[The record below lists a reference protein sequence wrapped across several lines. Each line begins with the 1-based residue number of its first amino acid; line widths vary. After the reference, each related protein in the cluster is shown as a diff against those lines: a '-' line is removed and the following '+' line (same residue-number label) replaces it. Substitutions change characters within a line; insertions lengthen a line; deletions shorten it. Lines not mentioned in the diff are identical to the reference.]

1 MNPFVKIHNEKW
13 VVPVSALSAVLGFM
27 MVAAWLTDQTRNSR
41 YATLAPDQRRR
52 EFENTVDIEKYVQ
65 LQSDV
70 DRLRKRTTSLEKAL
84 SENGKGSAALN
95 TQLQDYKAYAGLT
108 ELEGEGVQVT
118 LRDNPTAGPM
128 PAEPDLIHDF
138 DLLKVTNELFSAGA
152 EGISI
157 NGQRLTTNSSI
168 RCAGPTILV
177 DGVKVAAPFIISAVG
192 DSKVLYSAFTMAGGV
207 MSELVQSSPEM
218 VKIEKVRKVKVP
230 AFLGA
235 TGFKKG
241 TVPKAAAQ

>member
-65 LQSDV
+65 LQSEV

-168 RCAGPTILV
+168 RC
-177 DGVKVAAPFIISAVG
+177 
-192 DSKVLYSAFTMAGGV
+192 
-207 MSELVQSSPEM
+207 
-218 VKIEKVRKVKVP
+218 
-230 AFLGA
+230 
-235 TGFKKG
+235 
-241 TVPKAAAQ
+241 